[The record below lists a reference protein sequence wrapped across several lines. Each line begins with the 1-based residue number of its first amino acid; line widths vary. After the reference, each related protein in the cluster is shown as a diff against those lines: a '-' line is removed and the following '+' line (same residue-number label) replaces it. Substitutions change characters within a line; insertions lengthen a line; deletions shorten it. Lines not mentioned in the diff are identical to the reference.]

1 MNNLLL
7 IIAAFLVFVLTA
19 LFAVP
24 PLVNWNDFRGVFEE
38 EASRLLDRE
47 VRVRGEVAVRI
58 LPVPYVSFEQV
69 RIADAPGVPGSF
81 ARAERFKMWLSVPPL
96 LRGVFEARQI
106 ELEQPVIRL
115 RTEADGSGNWRKLQI
130 SQHNLAYIPSDVAF
144 KSVLITD
151 GTLLLES
158 HHGHEVARLER
169 ITGEMTAL
177 ALTGPYK
184 FIGTMPFGGGADA
197 VAQEVR
203 LSTARTEDNG
213 DVRFSGSLRS
223 PDGTT
228 VHNVNGTMS
237 DLLASARVTGQVT
250 SRSRAVR
257 GASGQGLAAGYELA
271 ADLKFDAEALR
282 LDNIAITFLN
292 QERQQTLNGTA
303 VASWQEGVVT
313 ETDLT
318 AGWLDLD
325 AIAGAGAGAGPLQA
339 VEGLLQ
345 RGILPLGGGVT
356 SLNLSIDQANL
367 AGTSISDLR
376 GRMVRRD
383 GVTKIEALRV
393 ALPGLSALAVDGFIE
408 RRADGLQFDGN
419 VLLRS
424 ASFSELAQWGGITLS
439 ETAKRSLATAFSL
452 TGNVRLRPKSWE
464 LSDADVRLADARAE
478 GLVRY
483 DWSQRPS
490 IVARIEADQLQLDKF
505 GENLLAPARIAAYLG
520 LEAARRDGATPM
532 PVWQQGTDITL
543 DLRGRR
549 ITDGTRTLE
558 DVDVSLAR
566 TADALDLKRFDV
578 TWQPGLK
585 LTLMGRLTGRA
596 QNPTG
601 TLSGLV
607 AVANDAA
614 GARLTSLLNLA
625 SQHELAAGWMNGRT
639 PLRVA
644 VDARLGAAK
653 AAGAGDTPASHIIAD
668 GTLGQ
673 DRVRIDA
680 RTFGQ
685 LASWHRQPAEIQ
697 ARISGRDAIQTTRWL
712 LAKPL
717 GAASAPD
724 DHTGETAAD
733 TPSPT
738 TIVLTAAGR
747 PDETMKTHLR
757 VDAGP
762 ILNADFNGEFGLSER
777 GASWSGTLDIRQATA
792 RTLARLTWPALRKHV
807 AALPLRGRVNI
818 ANTAKGYR
826 FEPKSLAIGRA
837 RLSGKVELAAG
848 AELPR
853 LSGAVSLSEAALPQ
867 FAGLLMRAAADRQG
881 SRPGPDEAEE
891 EAAWPDTPFDFA
903 HLDAVEAGLD
913 VTVASLT
920 LGAAAGPLRDA
931 AFRVALSPGQIKIS
945 DFSAKSGAATLEA
958 AADFVR
964 SQVGATVTVKLAG
977 KGVALGRWAPQLA
990 KANRL
995 AGSADFD
1002 LQVAG
1007 KALSPR
1013 SLASAL
1019 DGRGVIRL
1027 RDARVPGMTTET
1039 ITGVARQIINGDLET
1054 GALATQIGQLAS
1066 ASSVELGGP
1075 TLKVRIANGTLALPA
1090 VIFDQDA
1097 GGLRN
1102 DTFIDLPRMRIDSRW
1117 TVTPEPQPR
1126 PDTPE
1131 KMVALPPISLV
1142 YTGAL
1147 DSIERID
1154 AKIDLGDL
1162 ERELIVRKM
1171 EANVARLERLRRED
1185 EARAAAEAERQRRI
1199 EEERRRSLEEERRRR
1214 LEEERRL
1221 REQAAQP
1228 TLLNPPQSAGSG
1240 ITAGVPQAP
1249 TAVPPASAVGA
1260 GQQSAVELGQ
1270 AETPEAR
1277 PTPTRR
1283 PRVRRRRP
1291 PPKPKF
1297 DPFNNN

>member
-7 IIAAFLVFVLTA
+7 IIAAFLVFVLTT

-47 VRVRGEVAVRI
+47 VRVRGDVSMRI

-81 ARAERFKMWLSVPPL
+81 ARAEKFKMWLSVPPL

-106 ELEQPVIRL
+106 ELEEPVIRL

-130 SQHNLAYIPSDVAF
+130 SEHNLAYIPSDVAF
-144 KSVLITD
+144 KSVLITA

-158 HHGHEVARLER
+158 HHGHEIARLDK
-169 ITGEMTAL
+169 ISGEMTAL

-184 FIGTMPFGGGADA
+184 FIGTMPFGDDAGA

-203 LSTARTEDNG
+203 LSTARAEDNG
-213 DVRFSGSLRS
+213 DVRFSGSVRS
-223 PDGTT
+223 PDGVT
-228 VHNVNGTMS
+228 VHNINGTMS

-271 ADLKFDAEALR
+271 ADLKLDAEALR

-303 VASWQEGVVT
+303 VASWQQGVVT
-313 ETDLT
+313 ETDLK

-325 AIAGAGAGAGPLQA
+325 AIAGAGGDAGPLKA
-339 VEGLLQ
+339 VEGLLV

-367 AGTSISDLR
+367 AGTAISDLR

-393 ALPGLSALAVDGFIE
+393 ALPGLSALAVDGFVE
-408 RRADGLQFDGN
+408 RREDGLQFDGN

-424 ASFSELAQWGGITLS
+424 ASFAELAQWGGIKLS

-464 LSDADVRLADARAE
+464 LSDAYVRLADAAAE
-478 GLVRY
+478 GRVRY
-483 DWSQRPS
+483 DWSKRPS
-490 IVARIEADQLQLDKF
+490 IVARIDADRLNLDKF
-505 GENLLAPARIAAYLG
+505 GENLLAPARIASYLG
-520 LEAARRDGATPM
+520 LQPVRSDGTTTPAI
-532 PVWQQGTDITL
+532 WRSGTDITL

-549 ITDGTRTLE
+549 ITDGSHVLE
-558 DVDVSLAR
+558 DVDVSLER
-566 TADALDLKRFDV
+566 TAGVLDLRRFALA
-578 TWQPGLK
+578 WQSGLK
-585 LTLMGRLTGRA
+585 LALSGRLSGRP
-596 QNPTG
+596 QRPTG
-601 TLSGLV
+601 ALSGLV
-607 AVANDAA
+607 TVANDAA
-614 GARLTSLLNLA
+614 GERLTSLLNLA
-625 SQHELAAGWMNGRT
+625 SQQTLAAGWMNGRT

-644 VDARLGAAK
+644 VDARIGTAA
-653 AAGAGDTPASHIIAD
+653 ADGVEGVPASHIVAD
-668 GTLGQ
+668 GTLGA

-680 RTFGQ
+680 RTFGR
-685 LASWHRQPAEIQ
+685 LESWHRQPGELQ
-697 ARISGRDAIQTTRWL
+697 ARISGRDAFKTTRWL
-712 LAKPL
+712 LGKPL
-717 GAASAPD
+717 GGAPGPD
-724 DHTGETAAD
+724 DRARADGPGTRSAA
-733 TPSPT
+733 

-762 ILNADFNGEFGLSER
+762 FLNADFNGEFGLTER
-777 GASWSGTLDIRQATA
+777 RATWSGTLDIRQATA
-792 RTLARLTWPALRKHV
+792 RTLARLTWPSLSKHV
-807 AALPLRGRVNI
+807 AALPLRGRVKV
-818 ANTAKGYR
+818 ANTASGYR
-826 FEPKSLAIGRA
+826 FEPEALAIGKA

-853 LSGAVSLSEAALPQ
+853 LSGAVSLSEAALPRL
-867 FAGLLMRAAADRQG
+867 AGLVMRATPGRHDDGARSDAAAD
-881 SRPGPDEAEE
+881 SP
-891 EAAWPDTPFDFA
+891 WPDTPFDFA
-903 HLDAVEAGLD
+903 HFDDVEAGLD
-913 VTVASLT
+913 VTVASLA
-920 LGAAAGPLRDA
+920 LGRSASPLRDA

-945 DFSAKSGAATLEA
+945 DFSAKSGTATLVATA
-958 AADFVR
+958 AFER
-964 SQVGATVTVKLAG
+964 SQAGAKVSAKLSG

-990 KANRL
+990 RANRL
-995 AGSADFD
+995 AGTADFD
-1002 LQVAG
+1002 VQVSG
-1007 KALSPR
+1007 RALSPR
-1013 SLASAL
+1013 SLATAL

-1027 RDARVPGMTTET
+1027 SDARVPGMTTET
-1039 ITGVARQIINGDLET
+1039 ITGVARKIINGDLVTE
-1054 GALATQIGQLAS
+1054 ALARQVDQLVTADS
-1066 ASSVELGGP
+1066 IELGGP
-1075 TLKVRIANGTLALPA
+1075 TLKIRIANGTLALPA

-1117 TVTPEPQPR
+1117 TVTPEPQPK
-1126 PDTPE
+1126 PDTPDQ
-1131 KMVALPPISLV
+1131 MVALPSVSLV
-1142 YTGAL
+1142 YAGAL
-1147 DSIERID
+1147 ASIEQID

-1162 ERELIVRKM
+1162 ERELVVRKM
-1171 EANVARLERLRRED
+1171 EANVERLERLRRED

-1199 EEERRRSLEEERRRR
+1199 EEEQRRSLEEERRRR
-1214 LEEERRL
+1214 EEEERRR

-1228 TLLNPPQSAGSG
+1228 TLLNPPQATGSG
-1240 ITAGVPQAP
+1240 ITAGAPQTPA
-1249 TAVPPASAVGA
+1249 ALPPSSAA
-1260 GQQSAVELGQ
+1260 GGDQQSAAELRQ
-1270 AETPEAR
+1270 AETPQAR

-1283 PRVRRRRP
+1283 SRVRRRRP